1 MWLKIYDEVELNEA
15 IRTKDIKQIENYGVY
30 CIIRTYDNELIKTD
44 QTFSQVM
51 RQLEGEK

>member
-1 MWLKIYDEVELNEA
+1 MWLRIYDEVELNEA